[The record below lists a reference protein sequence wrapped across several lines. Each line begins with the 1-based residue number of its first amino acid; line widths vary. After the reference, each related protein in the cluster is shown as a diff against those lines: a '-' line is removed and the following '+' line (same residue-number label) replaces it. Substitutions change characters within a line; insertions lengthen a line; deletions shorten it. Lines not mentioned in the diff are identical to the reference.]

1 MTRPLLLLFSWV
13 LLIIAGIIYLRGTV
27 SVTSDLTQFL
37 PRGATQEQKLAVS
50 LARTGPA
57 SRLIIIA
64 LGNAPAEDL
73 ANISRR
79 MVTLL
84 EKDGLFSHV
93 SNGGAIALDKLEIIF
108 RYRYLFDPGIN
119 AMAFSEQSLHHEFQQ
134 RLVEL
139 GSALPLT
146 DIEYL
151 QADPIASFR
160 KIITSWRPD
169 QQQNT
174 IDGVWFTPDGQRAL
188 IVAITKSSGFDPQAQ
203 EQAIHTIHAA
213 FSESDAA
220 EGTNILL
227 SGTPVFANNSR
238 NTIRSDLK
246 DISITAGI
254 LVALFLLMAYRS
266 PYLLILSGMPVV
278 TGLLAG
284 AAITSVLFGNIH
296 GITLVFGITLLG
308 VAIDY
313 PIHLF
318 SHMTTSRTPLQTMLH
333 IWPTLR
339 LGVITTCIGY
349 LAFARQDFNG
359 LAQLG
364 AFTITGLLTAAAMS
378 RWFLPS
384 LIISAKMPGTRRDLI
399 SGLKSFIP
407 FPRHAARFILIIAS
421 VTLVL
426 LLSFSPPEWETDLSA
441 LSPLTAKERQL
452 NNTLRN
458 AIGAPDAS
466 QLIVMN
472 GADSETVL
480 RTSEEITGKLQQ
492 AVKLGL
498 ITGFDAPTRYLPSMA
513 TQKLRQASL
522 PDSRTARQMLTSA
535 IQGLPYKQDAFNPFL
550 EALSESKSLPPLT
563 LDDMEDTLIG
573 SKVQTLL
580 TNTGQEWQALILLSG
595 IASKGEFQNWWSRQQ
610 YKDTYLLDL
619 KEASTELLTAFRN
632 STLDRLLLGI
642 LLIVAL
648 LSVGLRSLKRAL
660 RILFP
665 VILAAGLVAALLG
678 GIGERLSLFHLI
690 ALLLTVGIGIDYSL
704 FFHRPGKRD
713 EDKSNTTHALSV
725 CAVSTVTVFGILAT
739 SPIPVLH
746 AIGLTAGLGVPLCFF
761 LASAMAGAGKS
772 IP

>member
-37 PRGATQEQKLAVS
+37 PRGATQEEKLAVS
-50 LARTGPA
+50 LVRTGPA
-57 SRLIIIA
+57 SKLIIIA

-73 ANISRR
+73 ANTSRR

-84 EKDGLFSHV
+84 EKDSLFSHV
-93 SNGGAIALDKLEIIF
+93 SNGVTIALDKLEIIF

-119 AMAFSEQSLHHEFQQ
+119 AMAFSEKSLHHEFQQ

-203 EQAIHTIHAA
+203 EQAIHSIHAA

-220 EGTNILL
+220 VGTEILL
-227 SGTPVFANNSR
+227 SGTPVFAYDSR
-238 NTIRSDLK
+238 YTIRSDLK
-246 DISITAGI
+246 VLSITAGL

-266 PYLLILSGMPVV
+266 PHLLILSGMPVV

-284 AAITSVLFGNIH
+284 AVITSVLFGNIH
-296 GITLVFGITLLG
+296 GITLIFGITLLG

-364 AFTITGLLTAAAMS
+364 AFTITGLLTAAAIS
-378 RWFLPS
+378 RWVLPS

-399 SGLKSFIP
+399 SGLKLFIP
-407 FPRHAARFILIIAS
+407 FPRHAARLILIIAT

-426 LLSFSPPEWETDLSA
+426 LLSFSPPVWETDLSA

-458 AIGAPDAS
+458 AIGASDAS
-466 QLIVMN
+466 QLIVIN

-513 TQKLRQASL
+513 KQKLRQASL
-522 PDSRTARQMLTSA
+522 PDSRTARQMVISA
-535 IQGLPYKQDAFNPFL
+535 MQGLPYKQDAFNPFL
-550 EALSESKSLPPLT
+550 EALTESKNLPPLT

-580 TNTGQEWQALILLSG
+580 INTGQEWQAIILLSG
-595 IASKGEFQNWWSRQQ
+595 IDSRGEFQNWWSRQQ
-610 YKDTYLLDL
+610 LKDTYLLDL
-619 KEASTELLTAFRN
+619 KKTSTELITDFRN
-632 STLDRLLLGI
+632 STLERVLLGI

-660 RILFP
+660 RIIFP

-704 FFHRPGKRD
+704 FFHRTGTRD
-713 EDKSNTTHALSV
+713 EDKTNTIHALSV
-725 CAVSTVTVFGILAT
+725 CVVSTVTVFGILAT

-746 AIGLTAGLGVPLCFF
+746 AIGLTAGLGAPLCFF